1 LDNFWASAA
10 REGAQRRIATA
21 LKHGLQDRTEVELR
35 MGAYLAGLDEASTL
49 D

>member
-1 LDNFWASAA
+1 
-10 REGAQRRIATA
+10 
-21 LKHGLQDRTEVELR
+21 RTEVELR